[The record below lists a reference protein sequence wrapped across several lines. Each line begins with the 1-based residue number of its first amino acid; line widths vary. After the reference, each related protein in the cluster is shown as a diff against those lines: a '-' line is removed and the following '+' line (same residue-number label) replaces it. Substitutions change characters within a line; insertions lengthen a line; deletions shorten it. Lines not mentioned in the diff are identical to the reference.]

1 MKSILQTGLAMC
13 LETQQGV
20 CKNMD
25 LEWLYMAPS
34 NLLWVDKVYIPKSM
48 HDLIINE
55 HACDIFDNGKSQELA
70 KVNKLIFEVLSS
82 LGILETL
89 QPNIISQEASDLLYR
104 QIESDLLLLKNLEE
118 ANDEDDGHFVRVGD
132 EHYCRP
138 MLWSLYA
145 ALLVSQ
151 QNDATFLLKDS
162 ESDYLKKLW
171 SIKYNGMNLLSTERN
186 EAISNV
192 LTVLFP
198 DLHLGHEFLF
208 DSKEK
213 CEICTRYN
221 LCSDKYLSEIE
232 KQLFYILEQREKE
245 EVRQLCHIL
254 DRISS
259 NQINSMSTMDVNEL
273 LRELNY
279 EKIRAEK
286 KLAKIFPKVEKWT
299 SLITAVSVPLAFG
312 SLWDKDMLT
321 ILGTAGFGLSQAIDK
336 ISSRLK
342 DNYRWVGFLNKH

>member
-1 MKSILQTGLAMC
+1 M
-13 LETQQGV
+13 
-20 CKNMD
+20 
-25 LEWLYMAPS
+25 Y
-34 NLLWVDKVYIPKSM
+34 
-48 HDLIINE
+48 DLIINE
-55 HACDIFDNGKSQELA
+55 HACDIFDNGKSQEVA

-89 QPNIISQEASDLLYR
+89 QPNIISQETSDLLYR
-104 QIESDLLLLKNLEE
+104 QIESDILLLKDLEE
-118 ANDEDDGHFVRVGD
+118 AMDEGNGHFVRVGN
-132 EHYCRP
+132 ESYCRP

-162 ESDYLKKLW
+162 ETEYLKKLW
-171 SIKYNGMNLLSTERN
+171 SIKYYGENLLSVERN
-186 EAISNV
+186 EAIANV

-213 CEICTRYN
+213 CNICTRYN

-245 EVRQLCHIL
+245 EVKQLCQIL

-259 NQINSMSTMDVNEL
+259 RQINSMSAMDVNEL
-273 LRELNY
+273 LRELNC
-279 EKIRAEK
+279 EKIRAQK
-286 KLAKIFPKVEKWT
+286 KLAKVFPKVEKWT
-299 SLITAVSVPLAFG
+299 SLIASISVPLAFG

-321 ILGTAGFGLSQAIDK
+321 ILGAAGLGLSQTIDK
-336 ISSRLK
+336 IALAVK
-342 DNYRWVGFLNKH
+342 NNYRWVGLLNKQ

>member
-1 MKSILQTGLAMC
+1 
-13 LETQQGV
+13 
-20 CKNMD
+20 
-25 LEWLYMAPS
+25 MAPS

-48 HDLIINE
+48 YDLIINE
-55 HACDIFDNGKSQELA
+55 HACDIFDNGKSQEVA

-89 QPNIISQEASDLLYR
+89 QPNIISQETSDLLYR
-104 QIESDLLLLKNLEE
+104 QIESDILLLKDLEE
-118 ANDEDDGHFVRVGD
+118 AMDEGNGHFVRVGN
-132 EHYCRP
+132 ESYCRP

-162 ESDYLKKLW
+162 ETEYLKKLW
-171 SIKYNGMNLLSTERN
+171 SIKYYGENLLSVERN
-186 EAISNV
+186 EAIANV

-213 CEICTRYN
+213 CNICTRYN

-245 EVRQLCHIL
+245 EVKQLCQIL

-259 NQINSMSTMDVNEL
+259 RQINSMSAMDVNEL
-273 LRELNY
+273 LRELNC
-279 EKIRAEK
+279 EKIRAQK
-286 KLAKIFPKVEKWT
+286 KLAKVFPKVEKWT
-299 SLITAVSVPLAFG
+299 SLIASISVPLAFG

-321 ILGTAGFGLSQAIDK
+321 ILGAAGLGLSQTIDK
-336 ISSRLK
+336 IALAVK
-342 DNYRWVGFLNKH
+342 NNYRWVGLLNKQ